1 MRDYLY
7 EHGETGALIPVS
19 RMSDD
24 DIARILHDGFDAET
38 PIDREC
44 LIERLHIEQLIR
56 ILGL

>member
-7 EHGETGALIPVS
+7 EHEETGVLIPVS
-19 RMSDD
+19 KMSDN
-24 DIARILHDGFDAET
+24 DIARVLHDGFDAAT

-44 LIERLHIEQLIR
+44 LTERLRIEQLIR